1 VTRPPPPRRADY
13 VYFLRIQT
21 RWMDNDVY
29 GHVNNV
35 VYYAYFDTV
44 INRYLIEKGGLDPHR
59 GEVIGL
65 MVSSACRYLAPA
77 AYPEEL
83 DAGLVVVHLGKTS
96 VRYGVGIF
104 RGDEALAAGE
114 LTHVFVGKDDRRPVP
129 PPAHLRAAL
138 EAIGKPAAVGA

>member
-1 VTRPPPPRRADY
+1 MTREAPPTRADY
-13 VYFLRIQT
+13 PYFMPIQT

-44 INRYLIEKGGLDPHR
+44 INRYLIEKGGLDPHV

-65 MVSSACRYLAPA
+65 MVASQCRYLAPA
-77 AYPEEL
+77 SYPEDL
-83 DAGLVVVHLGKTS
+83 AAGLVVVHLGTTS

-114 LTHVFVGKDDRRPVP
+114 LTHVFVAREGRRPAP
-129 PPAHLRAAL
+129 PPPDLRAAL
-138 EAIGKPAAVGA
+138 EAIRR

>member
-1 VTRPPPPRRADY
+1 VTREAPPQRADY

-44 INRYLIEKGGLDPHR
+44 INRYLIEHGGLDPHG
-59 GEVIGL
+59 GESIGL
-65 MVSSACRYLAPA
+65 MVASQCRYLAPA
-77 AYPEEL
+77 SYPEEL
-83 DAGLVVVHLGKTS
+83 DAGLAVVHLGKTS

-104 RGDEALAAGE
+104 RGDEPLAAGE
-114 LTHVFVGKDDRRPVP
+114 LTHVFVTREGRRPVP
-129 PPAHLRAAL
+129 PPERLRAAL
-138 EAIGKPAAVGA
+138 EALRRPANTGP

>member
-1 VTRPPPPRRADY
+1 VTREAPPTRAEY
-13 VYFLRIQT
+13 RYFLPIQT

-44 INRYLIEKGGLDPHR
+44 INRYLIEKGGLDPHV

-65 MVSSACRYLAPA
+65 MVSSQCRYLAPA
-77 AYPEEL
+77 SYPEDL
-83 DAGLVVVHLGKTS
+83 AAGLAVVHLGTTS

-104 RGDEALAAGE
+104 RGDVALAAGE
-114 LTHVFVGKDDRRPVP
+114 LTHVFVAREGRRPTP
-129 PPAHLRAAL
+129 PPEGLRAAL
-138 EAIGKPAAVGA
+138 EAIRR

>member
-1 VTRPPPPRRADY
+1 MTRPPPPARSDY

-44 INRYLIEKGGLDPHR
+44 INRYLIERGGLDPH
-59 GEVIGL
+59 GGDIIGL
-65 MVSSACRYLAPA
+65 MVSSECRYLAPA
-77 AYPEEL
+77 SYPEEL
-83 DAGLVVVHLGKTS
+83 EAGLSVVHLGKTS

-104 RGDEALAAGE
+104 RGDEVLAAGE
-114 LTHVFVGKDDRRPVP
+114 LTHVFVERKDRRPIP
-129 PPAHLRAAL
+129 PPSHLRAAL
-138 EAIGKPAAVGA
+138 ETIRKPAMGA